1 MEDLTYPNDPG
12 FKESSTSKEA
22 ALSMSR
28 ESSRLRILVL
38 GALYRPMTADE
49 CADTIGMSVLSIR
62 PRFTE
67 LHRDGAIEE
76 TGELRHNR
84 SGRRAKVWQ
93 RRAV

>member
-1 MEDLTYPNDPG
+1 
-12 FKESSTSKEA
+12 
-22 ALSMSR
+22 
-28 ESSRLRILVL
+28 
-38 GALYRPMTADE
+38 MTADE

-67 LHRDGAIEE
+67 LHRRGAIEE